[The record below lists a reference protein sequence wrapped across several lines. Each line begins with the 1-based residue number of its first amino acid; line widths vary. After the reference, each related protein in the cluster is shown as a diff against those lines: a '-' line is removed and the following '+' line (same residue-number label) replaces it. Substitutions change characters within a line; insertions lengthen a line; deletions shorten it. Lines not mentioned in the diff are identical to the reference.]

1 VGREREQTNQQA
13 GFALF
18 SLSLCAALLFG
29 PLARDF
35 PYLAAPF
42 SGPAAPSRGAR
53 APWIVRAQLPMR
65 LAGAAAGLPRGGLG
79 GGRKPKR
86 AKVER
91 LEGGKPSR
99 ALAPAARPSR
109 ATCAPSHPAPAA
121 DLPSALGLR
130 LRPTPLPT
138 GSSIG
143 RGEAGV
149 PLAFAARGQLS
160 RIARARAARP
170 DRRATRQRLAGRG
183 GAGALAGPLL
193 HARATPPRPRVWS
206 PDPPPRRP
214 ETLARSL
221 VLRARSLSLTATIIT
236 PRRADPPAPP
246 PRSPR
251 TKKNHHQQTNPQTP
265 TEPPSGAAS
274 RLEDP
279 LPTGAS

>member
-1 VGREREQTNQQA
+1 MGREREQTNQQA

-160 RIARARAARP
+160 RIARARGASRSAGDEAAV
-170 DRRATRQRLAGRG
+170 G
-183 GAGALAGPLL
+183 GAGGGGGACWA
-193 HARATPPRPRVWS
+193 A
-206 PDPPPRRP
+206 
-214 ETLARSL
+214 
-221 VLRARSLSLTATIIT
+221 
-236 PRRADPPAPP
+236 P
-246 PRSPR
+246 PRSRHAAAPARVVARPAAEETRDTRSLARFARALSLSHRDHHHAPPR
-251 TKKNHHQQTNPQTP
+251 
-265 TEPPSGAAS
+265 
-274 RLEDP
+274 
-279 LPTGAS
+279 